1 DPPRLD
7 LARVHEPVGVER
19 TLDVYERLVEPV
31 AEQSPVLVRTD
42 EAVAVLAAPR
52 AAVLEHQLEDLC
64 AYVPVRVQAGFVLQV
79 QERPDVDYA
88 NGGVCVHDDARAV
101 ALTDLHD
108 LWDVEGQLVDGY
120 RGVFD
125 ERRGLLAALDG
136 GVNTEA
142 RAPQLE
148 DLLLLRFH
156 LRDERRVRERVDLR
170 VRCQGRQ
177 LALQL
182 VLRLTVELHQ

>member
-1 DPPRLD
+1 GLDGAEEPLLAAEVEVGLHLDRRVIGAEAQVLGDGRRLDD

-31 AEQSPVLVRTD
+31 AEQSPFLVRTD
-42 EAVAVLAAPR
+42 EAVAVLAAPG

-108 LWDVEGQLVDGY
+108 LRDVEGQLVDGY
-120 RGVFD
+120 RGVF
-125 ERRGLLAALDG
+125 
-136 GVNTEA
+136 
-142 RAPQLE
+142 
-148 DLLLLRFH
+148 
-156 LRDERRVRERVDLR
+156 
-170 VRCQGRQ
+170 
-177 LALQL
+177 
-182 VLRLTVELHQ
+182 